1 MNEKNFVDIFNKIV
15 SKNQIKYSK
24 LEAGFIT
31 SEYEEHVYYREEN
44 PLEETYW
51 TIKEIFENTKDPYYN
66 VRDRH
71 ETDGLFVKLYEK
83 FYKI

>member
-1 MNEKNFVDIFNKIV
+1 MNEKNFVGIFNKIV

-31 SEYEEHVYYREEN
+31 SECEENVYYRREN
-44 PLEETYW
+44 PLEVTYY
-51 TIKEIFENTKDPYYN
+51 TVKRIFENTEDPYYN

-71 ETDGLFVKLYEK
+71 ETDGLFVRLYEK
-83 FYKI
+83 FYEI